1 MIKLARYFS
10 SIVLFAGVLSC
21 QSENETPPGI
31 IPKNKMISFLID
43 LHIAEARIN
52 DLSLRRDSAEA
63 FFKEVEDSLYAKN
76 GISHDSIYQKSYE
89 YYLRDVNGLDAIY
102 SAVVD
107 SLSLRERLVKE
118 KEALK
123 VEKEED
129 KDSISIVEKDSL
141 ISEEALKIKVD
152 KK

>member
-1 MIKLARYFS
+1 MRNFLL
-10 SIVLFAGVLSC
+10 IVVFGGFLSC
-21 QSENETPPGI
+21 QSENETPAGI
-31 IPKNKMISFLID
+31 VSKDKMISFLID

-63 FFKEVEDSLYAKN
+63 FFKQVEDSLYIKN
-76 GISHDSIYQKSYE
+76 GIPHDSIYQKSYE

-118 KEALK
+118 REALK
-123 VEKEED
+123 EEKEED
-129 KDSISIVEKDSL
+129 KDSISTVEKDSL
-141 ISEEALKIKVD
+141 KSDDALKIKVD